1 MQNTMG
7 LEQAVLENLRLLPP
21 EKQQEVLDF
30 VEFLRQKFSGR
41 LISPHPSLRQIAALP
56 VSERHKLLAPY
67 IPDTAEDFRTDLA
80 LTEFSVLDTEGWDLD
95 DE

>member
-7 LEQAVLENLRLLPP
+7 LEKAVLENLRLLPP

-30 VEFLRQKFSGR
+30 VEFLRQKFAER
-41 LISPHPSLRQIAALP
+41 LISPHPSLEQIAALT
-56 VSERHKLLAPY
+56 VVERRKLLAPY
-67 IPDTAEDFRTDLA
+67 IPDTAEDFRTDPA
-80 LTEFSVLDTEGWDLD
+80 LTEFSVLDTEGWELE